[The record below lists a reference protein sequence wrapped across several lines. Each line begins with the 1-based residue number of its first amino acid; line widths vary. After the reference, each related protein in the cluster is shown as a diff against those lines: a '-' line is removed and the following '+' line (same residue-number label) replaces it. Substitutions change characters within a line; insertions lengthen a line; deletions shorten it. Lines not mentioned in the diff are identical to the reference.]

1 MLHRSKANPVKQ
13 RKHRGRTHVSV
24 LQIIH
29 CAVGYWSIL
38 EYEMDLDKITRFG
51 SAPETSHSLR
61 FSGVHTWSTYLRT
74 YCRIAWTAGTVSYRI
89 QVDREQ

>member
-1 MLHRSKANPVKQ
+1 M
-13 RKHRGRTHVSV
+13 SV
-24 LQIIH
+24 LQITH

-51 SAPETSHSLR
+51 CAPETSHSLR
-61 FSGVHTWSTYLRT
+61 FSGVLYIYVEYQLQNRMDRWDSVL
-74 YCRIAWTAGTVSYRI
+74 RI